1 MGRTLIFNGEELNE
15 ILICLLS
22 RYRMLT
28 VIRGKHD
35 NEVKTINKIMEMIR
49 HEPDKSYE

>member
-1 MGRTLIFNGEELNE
+1 MGRTLIFNDEELNE
-15 ILICLLS
+15 IAVCLLA
-22 RYRMLT
+22 RYRMLI

-35 NEVKTINKIMEMIR
+35 SEVKTINKIMEMIR